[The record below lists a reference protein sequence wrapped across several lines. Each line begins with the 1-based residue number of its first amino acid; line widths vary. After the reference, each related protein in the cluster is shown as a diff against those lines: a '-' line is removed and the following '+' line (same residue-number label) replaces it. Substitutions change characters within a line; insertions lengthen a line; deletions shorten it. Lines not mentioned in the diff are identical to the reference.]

1 MTGLKEGAL
10 YRFRVR
16 AVNLAGIG
24 EPGEVTDAIEMKDRI
39 GNSYLYYF
47 CINLCF
53 GLELQIAL
61 TVVRCFPVSPD
72 LQLDASV
79 RDRIVV
85 HAGGV
90 IRIIAYV
97 SGKPP
102 PTVTWNMN
110 EKALPPE
117 ANIETTAISS
127 SMVIKNCQRSHQGV
141 YSLLAKNEGGERKKT
156 IIVDVLGKY
165 FQSVQAT
172 SR

>member
-1 MTGLKEGAL
+1 MKMT
-10 YRFRVR
+10 F
-16 AVNLAGIG
+16 
-24 EPGEVTDAIEMKDRI
+24 VTF
-39 GNSYLYYF
+39 N
-47 CINLCF
+47 
-53 GLELQIAL
+53 
-61 TVVRCFPVSPD
+61 CFPVSPD

-102 PTVTWNMN
+102 PTITWSMN
-110 EKALPPE
+110 ERALPQE
-117 ANIETTAISS
+117 ATIESTAISS
-127 SMVIKNCQRSHQGV
+127 SMVIKNCQRSHQGI

-165 FQSVQAT
+165 FQFVHAT
-172 SR
+172 

>member
-1 MTGLKEGAL
+1 M
-10 YRFRVR
+10 
-16 AVNLAGIG
+16 
-24 EPGEVTDAIEMKDRI
+24 EVTFAMS
-39 GNSYLYYF
+39 N
-47 CINLCF
+47 
-53 GLELQIAL
+53 
-61 TVVRCFPVSPD
+61 CFPVSPD

-110 EKALPPE
+110 ERALPQE
-117 ANIETTAISS
+117 ATIETTAISS

-165 FQSVQAT
+165 FQFVYAT
-172 SR
+172 VHVISSYLYYFSR